1 MRMQNQFTDP
11 ENKDQDFKE
20 DEVKVQDENQAMLL
34 LEDQKPLKGLD
45 IL

>member
-1 MRMQNQFTDP
+1 MRMQNQFTDL